1 MRTCLVIS
9 AICHAA
15 IVLLLILAQGT
26 KPFDPAYADAVV
38 VDLIQPPDDPPAP
51 QERSE
56 PSNPE
61 RIKASAAD
69 RRPAPGSEEDK
80 AAAAARLA
88 RLLEMPAAAATNLA
102 ATPSENKANL
112 PADLLAK
119 LKAQV
124 RKCFVPPTN
133 PPDVS
138 DFLVQMRIALNRDGT
153 LAADPEMI
161 FAPGSPNGPSLL
173 ASARRAL
180 QQCQPYRFMPADKY
194 AEWRVLDLIFSIDG
208 PADDGNAVIQKIQS
222 LMAAH

>member
-15 IVLLLILAQGT
+15 IALLLILAQGT

-38 VDLIQPPDDPPAP
+38 VDLIQPPDDPPAR

-69 RRPAPGSEEDK
+69 RRPAPGSEEDT
-80 AAAAARLA
+80 AAAAPRLA
-88 RLLEMPAAAATNLA
+88 RLLEMPPAAMNLA
-102 ATPSENKANL
+102 APPSENKTNL

-194 AEWRVLDLIFSIDG
+194 AEWRVLDLIFSFDG
-208 PADDGNAVIQKIQS
+208 PADDGNAVIQKIES

>member
-9 AICHAA
+9 AIGHAA
-15 IVLLLILAQGT
+15 AALLLILVQGT
-26 KPFDPAYADAVV
+26 KPFEPAYADAVV
-38 VDLIQPPDDPPAP
+38 VDLVQPPDDPPVP
-51 QERSE
+51 QEKSE
-56 PSNPE
+56 PSKPE
-61 RIKASAAD
+61 RVKASAPD

-88 RLLEMPAAAATNLA
+88 RLLDMPPAAAINLA
-102 ATPSENKANL
+102 APPSENKANL

-124 RKCFVPPTN
+124 RKCFVPPSN
-133 PPDVS
+133 PPDVP
-138 DFLVQMRIALNRDGT
+138 DFVVQMRVAFNRNGT
-153 LAADPEMI
+153 LAADPEMV

-194 AEWRVLDLIFSIDG
+194 AEWRVLDLVFLFDG